1 MDKRKWR
8 RKERDSNARIE
19 RLKNTVDKY
28 KQELQKLK
36 EECYVSAFLKVVE
49 KAKEKDLAASILV
62 EQVHNFAKKK
72 PTWSEVTMR
81 HAVVLRNLS
90 TRAYGHCHLI
100 KNVRS
105 QFLSRDI
112 GKGGEISANHL
123 KNLYRMQQGSLVKPV
138 RFLTRKHVFSTNMEK
153 MNVQRAVQVCS
164 PPVTVAMKLLQEQ
177 AGHTC
182 DTSFAGVGP
191 TVQFMDTVH
200 RWLVL
205 MDVSNCTQHI
215 HQKNADCKRFES
227 AGDERLIWLE
237 TSFLD
242 YLDDLKSQCLAKNF
256 LTKETYEGVPRVADA
271 EPNGYVGARVRT
283 DRSCK
288 MTDLSAQRGYDP
300 DAMAWATIRV
310 PEGEKSVA
318 ADPIRNEELFRM
330 VERHSQRK
338 AMKMATSAP
347 PAGKAPSTQTGS
359 ATRAAQGSGAKRSKP
374 TTTWKPK
381 PLPRPHPED
390 FVVIIKPREPV
401 ALRDVFQRGAL
412 GAAFATLVG
421 VQKAATLNLLLAPE
435 QNLIIASTR
444 EAQTADQLLGDFE
457 LQTYKGKMAVHGHLK
472 QHGEDVCYGV
482 VTVANH
488 ETTDTLRQAL
498 HTIPACG
505 LCGTV
510 GHRADSCPNPA
521 NAKCGLCGQQAEL
534 VEGVRTPREC
544 NPKCAVCGGSH
555 VTNSR
560 ECTAKYRQPKMTT
573 PQQSGL
579 PKSWKKTRHH
589 AAFSHGGSRHVDVT
603 TQQTP
608 PRGGDVK
615 GQAAQEQPPHDA
627 KGNRGQQQQQRK
639 DRSEI
644 WQRANAVKY
653 GKQVSG
659 PGGAASPFQSPSL
672 SYSNCR
678 GDP

>member
-1 MDKRKWR
+1 M
-8 RKERDSNARIE
+8 A
-19 RLKNTVDKY
+19 
-28 KQELQKLK
+28 
-36 EECYVSAFLKVVE
+36 
-49 KAKEKDLAASILV
+49 
-62 EQVHNFAKKK
+62 
-72 PTWSEVTMR
+72 
-81 HAVVLRNLS
+81 
-90 TRAYGHCHLI
+90 
-100 KNVRS
+100 
-105 QFLSRDI
+105 
-112 GKGGEISANHL
+112 
-123 KNLYRMQQGSLVKPV
+123 
-138 RFLTRKHVFSTNMEK
+138 
-153 MNVQRAVQVCS
+153 
-164 PPVTVAMKLLQEQ
+164 
-177 AGHTC
+177 
-182 DTSFAGVGP
+182 
-191 TVQFMDTVH
+191 
-200 RWLVL
+200 
-205 MDVSNCTQHI
+205 
-215 HQKNADCKRFES
+215 
-227 AGDERLIWLE
+227 
-237 TSFLD
+237 
-242 YLDDLKSQCLAKNF
+242 
-256 LTKETYEGVPRVADA
+256 
-271 EPNGYVGARVRT
+271 
-283 DRSCK
+283 
-288 MTDLSAQRGYDP
+288 DLSAQRGYDP
-300 DAMAWATIRV
+300 DAMAWATIPV
-310 PEGEKSVA
+310 PEGQQSAA

-330 VERHSQRK
+330 VERRSQRK
-338 AMKMATSAP
+338 AMKMAPSAP
-347 PAGKAPSTQTGS
+347 PASKAPSTQTGS

-421 VQKAATLNLLLAPE
+421 VQNAATLNLLLSPE

-457 LQTYKGKMAVHGHLK
+457 LQTDKGKMAAHGHLK

-498 HTIPACG
+498 QWRAGELLDIRKFGTSNKARLTFAGRVKPRYIHYNSEITFVQPYYRTIPACG

-534 VEGVRTPREC
+534 VEGVRTPHEC

-555 VTNSR
+555 ATNSR

-579 PKSWKKTRHH
+579 PKSGKKTRHH
-589 AAFSHGGSRHVDVT
+589 AAFSSGGSRHVDVT
-603 TQQTP
+603 TQQAP

-615 GQAAQEQPPHDA
+615 GQAAQHPPPHDG

-639 DRSEI
+639 DAGAGA
-644 WQRANAVKY
+644 WANAVKY

-659 PGGAASPFQSPSL
+659 PGGAASPFQSPPPSPTLIAEEIRKHTEPLRAKIASL
-672 SYSNCR
+672 EAQLSNPPSAPTAPSASNAESMDSEITLPKPSGHDSFETMEARLSAKMELLIGTAMAQMLAKIDELITSKVNQAVAAQLRTLRKAGPLRDVSGRPSKFSRRIVDVDDDEDCTLA
-678 GDP
+678 GLDFKTLVLPTGSGAAPLTLDAQPNHGGNP